1 MVSTEGRMKV
11 DNSKI
16 RDSIGSLD
24 SAKSSK
30 VGTTGLNKKDGKGKV
45 SGENV
50 GGDYARVDISKRAQD
65 TLKVKELATPDM
77 NSVDEAKVA
86 HFQKLIDD
94 GKYSIDTKELA
105 DKIVS
110 EHLFSD

>member
-1 MVSTEGRMKV
+1 MKV

-16 RDSIGSLD
+16 RDSLGSLD
-24 SAKSSK
+24 SAKSGK
-30 VGTTGLNKKDGKGKV
+30 VGSSGINKNDSKGSAADK
-45 SGENV
+45 V

-65 TLKVKELATPDM
+65 TLKVKALATPDM

-94 GKYSIDTKELA
+94 GKYSVDTKELA

>member
-1 MVSTEGRMKV
+1 MKV

-16 RDSIGSLD
+16 RDSLGSQD
-24 SAKSSK
+24 SAKSGK
-30 VGTTGLNKKDGKGKV
+30 VGPSGININKKDGKGAAATD
-45 SGENV
+45 NV

-65 TLKVKELATPDM
+65 TLKVKELATPNM
-77 NSVDEAKVA
+77 NAVDEAKVA

-94 GKYSIDTKELA
+94 GKYSIDSKELA
-105 DKIVS
+105 DKILS